1 MAVVHHTD
9 WRARR
14 QDDSDRLAEL
24 VAARR
29 NGDGCRSRAAEEA
42 VITGYLTLASSVAR
56 RYRHRGVDY
65 DDLEQVAR
73 IGLVKAVR
81 RWRPE
86 RGAFLAYAKPTIEG
100 EVKRHFRDGAST
112 IRVPRQ
118 LYEAQPRVTAAQRAL
133 RQELSR
139 EPTAD
144 EIAERTGIP
153 AEQVREIQRAAG
165 VCQPLSSDD
174 GAEPFEGFASQ
185 DADRDLSMV
194 MLRTSLRPA
203 LAALPERERHIIAL
217 RFVWCQSQSQIAH
230 SMGISQM
237 QVSRVLRAALA
248 KLREQAEATDNLA
261 R

>member
-1 MAVVHHTD
+1 MAVVHHSD
-9 WRARR
+9 PRARR

-29 NGDGCRSRAAEEA
+29 SGDDRRCRAAEES

-139 EPTAD
+139 EPTAE

-153 AEQVREIQRAAG
+153 AQQVREIKRAAG

-194 MLRTSLRPA
+194 MLRTGLRPA
-203 LAALPERERHIIAL
+203 LATLPLRERHIIAL

-237 QVSRVLRAALA
+237 QVSRVLRAALL
-248 KLREQAEATDNLA
+248 KLREQAGITDDPA